1 MAKRTVIG
9 LGEVLWDLLP
19 SGKALGGA
27 PANVAYHANSLGAEG
42 FVVSAV
48 GDDDPGREILDRLR
62 AMSLSTQHVQTV
74 ASHPTGTVSVTL
86 DEKGSP
92 TYVIH
97 EDVAWDHIAVD
108 DATLELARRADAVCF
123 GSLAQRS
130 PGTRGSVRAVLGA
143 TRDDALRVFD
153 INLRGDFY
161 DAELIEQSLGLA
173 NVLKINDEEL
183 ETVTGLLGLD
193 RDAGDEGHEGDKGGG
208 DGRLAKLAEG
218 YDLRLVA
225 LTRGER
231 GSVMFADG
239 AFSRRDGIAVK
250 VEDTVGAGDA
260 FTAAVAVGM
269 LGGMELER
277 VNELANRAAAH
288 VCSQKGAMPGLP
300 EELVGEFE
308 SL

>member
-42 FVVSAV
+42 VVVSAV
-48 GDDDPGREILDRLR
+48 GDDDLGREILDRLR
-62 AMSLSTQHVQTV
+62 AMSLDTRHVQV
-74 ASHPTGTVSVTL
+74 IASQPTGTVSVTL

-130 PGTRGSVRAVLGA
+130 PEARKSVRAVLGA

-193 RDAGDEGHEGDKGGG
+193 RDAGDKGGD

-269 LGGMELER
+269 LGGMDLER

-308 SL
+308 SP